1 MTEKLVQIQGNGD
14 SVRVS
19 GVVRVIGVRVS
30 GVLLYVQGRATTLA
44 HTYKHSFY
52 VKSIPAWNALPADV
66 VGSASHPEFMQ
77 RVSTIL
83 TL

>member
-30 GVLLYVQGRATTLA
+30 GVLLYTTKTDYRK
-44 HTYKHSFY
+44 TYIREKAEPQKFIHLS
-52 VKSIPAWNALPADV
+52 
-66 VGSASHPEFMQ
+66 
-77 RVSTIL
+77 R
-83 TL
+83 